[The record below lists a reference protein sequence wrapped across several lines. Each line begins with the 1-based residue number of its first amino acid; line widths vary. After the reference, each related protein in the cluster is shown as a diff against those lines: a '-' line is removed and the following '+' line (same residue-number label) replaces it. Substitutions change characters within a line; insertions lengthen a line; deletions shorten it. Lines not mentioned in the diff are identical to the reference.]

1 MMRIVV
7 FYLYYC

>member
-1 MMRIVV
+1 MRIVV